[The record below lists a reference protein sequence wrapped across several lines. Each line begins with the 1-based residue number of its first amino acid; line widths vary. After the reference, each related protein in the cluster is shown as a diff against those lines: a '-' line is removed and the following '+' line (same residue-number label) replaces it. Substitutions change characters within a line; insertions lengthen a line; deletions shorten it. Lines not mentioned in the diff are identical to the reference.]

1 MAHFWDASMTPT
13 IEQELAFLEVQ
24 MRVLRDSGP
33 PHLTRDR
40 GLRLAVLRVRR
51 EVLLARLESAQRRAQ
66 AG

>member
-1 MAHFWDASMTPT
+1 MTPT

-40 GLRLAVLRVRR
+40 GLRLAALRARR
-51 EVLLARLESAQRRAQ
+51 AALLARQEQAAERALAQ
-66 AG
+66 